1 MSAHP
6 LRYTLLMLLFCT
18 TIGTA
23 LAASNTVAGGHVGR
37 TTRATSADT
46 LKPPACGPIT
56 LTATVVGSGIFTGT
70 AASELILGS
79 ANADTINGA
88 GGDDCILGGAG
99 TDTITGG
106 AGNDVCIGGA
116 GIDVFVTCETQIQ

>member
-1 MSAHP
+1 MCAP
-6 LRYTLLMLLFCT
+6 IL
-18 TIGTA
+18 GQVTA
-23 LAASNTVAGGHVGR
+23 L
-37 TTRATSADT
+37 
-46 LKPPACGPIT
+46 L
-56 LTATVVGSGIFTGT
+56 
-70 AASELILGS
+70 
-79 ANADTINGA
+79 NGA